1 MNLKTLRFLEQV
13 SRFGSMRKAAESL
26 NISSSALNRQILSL
40 EEEVGIPLFD
50 RLPRKLRLTA
60 AGEVLVAHA
69 QAVERDYRST
79 MGRIAALKGME
90 RGTIR
95 LSTMGGLIYGPLLTL
110 ACAFIRQHSGMLVR
124 VEIQPSPEAIAARV
138 MSGDSDIGLG
148 YNILPNP
155 GLRALQTVDVE
166 IGAVVAP
173 DHPLTL
179 KPTLRLSDCIQYPI
193 VTGTDTMAIRGVMD
207 HAFASAEI
215 ALQPTV
221 ETDSIEVIKQFA
233 MSGNCVTFLNP
244 FDISAEME
252 RGALVWLPLVE
263 RYFPVPS
270 LRLVVRSKGGL
281 DTASAKLTEEIRVAM
296 SNVSSL
302 PILAP

>member
-1 MNLKTLRFLEQV
+1 MNQKTLRFLEQV
-13 SRFGSMRKAAESL
+13 SRFGSMRKAAENL
-26 NISSSALNRQILSL
+26 NISSSALNRQILAL
-40 EEEVGIPLFD
+40 EEEVGMPLFE

-110 ACAFIRQHSGMLVR
+110 ACEFIRQHSRMLVR

-138 MSGDSDIGLG
+138 MSGESDIGLG
-148 YNILPNP
+148 YNMLPNP
-155 GLRALQTVDVE
+155 GLRILQTIDVE

-173 DHPLTL
+173 DHPLIQ
-179 KPTLRLSDCIQYPI
+179 KSALRLSDCIQYPI
-193 VTGTDTMAIRGVMD
+193 VTGTDTMAIRSVMD
-207 HAFASAEI
+207 HAFASAELP
-215 ALQPTV
+215 LQPTV

-233 MSGNCVTFLNP
+233 MSGSAITFLNP

-252 RGALVWLPLVE
+252 RGVLIWLPLVE
-263 RYFPVPS
+263 RYFPIPS
-270 LRLVVRSKGGL
+270 LRLVVRSKGVL
-281 DTASAKLTEEIRVAM
+281 ETAAARLAENIKSQMSAY
-296 SNVSSL
+296 SG
-302 PILAP
+302 